1 MAWYEIKARDIA
13 GGTWEITVP
22 ALPGVITYAFSEAE
36 IEGAAT
42 EAVEEAIENIIDF
55 RGPVPEFELVK
66 PDGRS
71 VQIPDDVA
79 ATVVLY
85 QLYYD
90 EEGPGELDG

>member
-13 GGTWEITVP
+13 GGTWEIT
-22 ALPGVITYAFSEAE
+22 
-36 IEGAAT
+36 
-42 EAVEEAIENIIDF
+42 
-55 RGPVPEFELVK
+55 VK